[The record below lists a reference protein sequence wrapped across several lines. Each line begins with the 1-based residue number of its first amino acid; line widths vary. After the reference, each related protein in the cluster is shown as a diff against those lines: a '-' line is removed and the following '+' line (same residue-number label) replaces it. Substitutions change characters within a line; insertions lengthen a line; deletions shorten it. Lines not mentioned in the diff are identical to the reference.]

1 MLREI
6 RMSGIKGQ
14 NATQRLT
21 GRDIIIGPNGSGK
34 TTRMQAMSLAAL
46 GYVPERGKTLEST
59 FELASEDAMSVCL
72 VTDRVEVVRE
82 YKKSSKLNANGAT
95 DVKIS
100 QSITLSP
107 NMGET
112 TIKQKE
118 QRIKEELGDF
128 PTMLDFS
135 SFIELTDIKKR
146 DFIYNLS
153 GDQFTWDKE
162 RIAQHLRDA
171 VLREELYQNNPEMYE
186 IMEKNYDET
195 MKQFSANADVQS
207 GLLAM
212 SEHAKEKLSY
222 WKKEKNNADAAVR
235 KLTELKNRSSE
246 TDRNIAENQEKLKAM
261 GEEKDKLTNEL
272 AQIKAHNQIVDQKI
286 ESLEKIQAELER
298 LTSDTNTEA
307 KMEELRITID
317 KGSELL
323 KECDDDIK
331 AEQKKTEVLTENRE
345 DLLRRIQEKKA
356 YLVKI
361 EAEKTAYNATIKSN
375 NELIDSI
382 TQNQGYCA
390 FSKDIPCGHDFS
402 EFIMSRQNLI
412 DDLYELVD
420 NIDMD
425 KGIHEEE
432 LAKMEEEASN
442 LKIDITTSQMAVSKG
457 LDAKNS
463 LLDKMHQ
470 AREELR
476 NLENL
481 SPIIATKTAQKEEIQ
496 AWLDE
501 NPKKDVD
508 IHGGQI
514 NDVIGKMELL
524 TATIDEQKKIRN
536 DIINIKAN
544 IIDSKTAAYEQECWH
559 QIAMAIGQKGI
570 QGDMVKEM
578 LDPLR
583 KLVDDKLQGMGM
595 NHRFYFET
603 ESDRGK
609 EIFRFGWIDRGAKRP
624 FNALSQGE
632 MLMLLI
638 ALMTTI
644 IERSNPPIK
653 ILAIDNINHLDKK
666 NLQRVIEG
674 LNEAGKNM
682 DNIILAGTPEL
693 TEADAPN
700 WTVWNLADDERW

>member
-1 MLREI
+1 MLKEI

-14 NATQRLT
+14 NATQILT

-59 FELASEDAMSVCL
+59 FELASEDTMSVCL
-72 VTDRVEVVRE
+72 VSDSVEVVRE

-153 GDQFTWDKE
+153 GDQFTWDKD

-171 VLREELYQNNPEMYE
+171 VLRAELLQNNPEMYE
-186 IMEKNYDET
+186 VMQKNYDET
-195 MKQFSANADVQS
+195 MKQFSANVDVQS

-212 SEHAKEKLSY
+212 SEHAKERLSY

-272 AQIKAHNQIVDQKI
+272 AQIKAHNGIVKQK
-286 ESLEKIQAELER
+286 QAELE
-298 LTSDTNTEA
+298 A
-307 KMEELRITID
+307 IKAELESLDKNADSETWIENLRSTID

-323 KECDDDIK
+323 KECDDDVK
-331 AEQKKTEVLTENRE
+331 NEQKKVEVLTENRE
-345 DLLRRIQEKKA
+345 DLLRRIQEKKT

-361 EAEKTAYNATIKSN
+361 EADKTAYNATIKSN

-390 FSKDIPCGHDFS
+390 FSKEIPCGHDFS
-402 EFIMSRQNLI
+402 GFIMERQNII
-412 DDLYELVD
+412 DDLYDKVD
-420 NIDMD
+420 AIDMD
-425 KGIHEEE
+425 RGIHEEE
-432 LAKMEEEASN
+432 LAKMEEEASS
-442 LKIDITTSQMAVSKG
+442 LKIDITTSQMTVSKG

-463 LLDKMHQ
+463 LLDKIHA
-470 AREELR
+470 ARQQLQD
-476 NLENL
+476 LENL
-481 SPIIATKTAQKEEIQ
+481 SPIIASKTAQKEEIQ

-501 NPKKDVD
+501 NPEKAEQHHVALIEDAKAKIEALQD
-508 IHGGQI
+508 
-514 NDVIGKMELL
+514 
-524 TATIDEQKKIRN
+524 TIDEQKKIRN

-544 IIDSKTAAYEQECWH
+544 IIDSKTAAYEQECWN
-559 QIAMAIGQKGI
+559 QIATAIGQKGI

-583 KLVDDKLQGMGM
+583 NLIDEKLQGMGM

-653 ILAIDNINHLDKK
+653 ILAIDNINHLDRK
-666 NLQRVIEG
+666 NLQRVIDG

-693 TEADAPN
+693 TGADAPN
-700 WTVWNLADDERW
+700 WTVWNLADDEPW